1 MCFVLWKE
9 KLAVF
14 CRLQRA
20 DKWLLLHAA
29 ASLACAR
36 LMITALS
43 FRRLS
48 ACLSSGED
56 AARRESDPEV
66 LYRIGRA
73 VSFAANNVPWRAG
86 CFPQVIATRMLLR
99 RYGYA
104 SCIHLGVAR
113 IGDDEL
119 AGHAWITC
127 GETVVIGGELRERYT
142 ELYVLQENRE
152 QRRISL
158 VNTE

>member
-9 KLAVF
+9 KLVVF
-14 CRLQRA
+14 CRLPRA
-20 DKWLLLHAA
+20 DKWLLLHAVA
-29 ASLACAR
+29 RLACAR
-36 LMITALS
+36 IMIAALS

-48 ACLSSGED
+48 ACLSGAED
-56 AARRESDPEV
+56 ATRLESDPEV

-73 VSFAANNVPWRAG
+73 VSFAANNVPWRAD
-86 CFPQVIATRMLLR
+86 CFPQVIAARMLLR
-99 RYGYA
+99 RYGYT

-119 AGHAWITC
+119 TGHAWITC

-142 ELYVLQENRE
+142 ELYVLQENRK
-152 QRRISL
+152 QGKISL
-158 VNTE
+158 ANTE